1 MQQQANTTQPIRATF
16 KWLMDS
22 SKATGFL
29 GKDHKTEARGGGP
42 AKARSSCT
50 RVGLRIMC
58 RHLDDV
64 LGRGWDEHFAKGE
77 LKSKAVEPIP
87 RGHNDSQPEIPN
99 FVEHIQS
106 QGLLLSDNQ
115 KVAFV
120 AKLFDDDFFCT
131 APYICSISM
140 KTPGGPIERIRAD
153 VKTWRAAGEPD
164 HVELEAPQDVQ
175 IAELEAACIAKDV
188 QIAELKAA
196 CIDKDTQIAELKA
209 AVLASAISATDPS
222 ITVETIT

>member
-1 MQQQANTTQPIRATF
+1 LRAMQQQANTTQPIMITF
-16 KWLMDS
+16 NWLMNSDPH
-22 SKATGFL
+22 TGFL
-29 GKDHKTEARGGGP
+29 GKFLFASHHMAR
-42 AKARSSCT
+42 ASCT

-77 LKSKAVEPIP
+77 LKAKAVEPIP

-131 APYICSISM
+131 EKTICSLPM
-140 KTPGGPIERIRAD
+140 KTTGGPIDRIRAD
-153 VKTWRAAGEPD
+153 VETWRAAGEPD
-164 HVELEAPQDVQ
+164 HVELEAPQD
-175 IAELEAACIAKDV
+175 I

-196 CIDKDTQIAELKA
+196 CIDKDNQIAELKA
-209 AVLASAISATDPS
+209 ACIDKDIQIAQLKAACIDFDEVD
-222 ITVETIT
+222 